1 MVFPILIRWHLYIES
16 PPSPPPPLPNHPSS
30 SNNNTTNSSGI
41 NINIIIR
48 SCSNVCPGGNDIRNW
63 SMPGRTEPPSTA
75 GIPGRNISA
84 VANHDTGIKMPLC
97 VYSRTVWIFTTHLH
111 IQWSHSR
118 NKDNRKDL
126 TQIRCHQS
134 AKSWITL
141 QVGLLQ
147 YRIHPHEF
155 PVASTHFVFDVLL
168 LEETSWAG
176 GQFYDADSLR
186 ALRWRIWARW
196 VSIFY

>member
-84 VANHDTGIKMPLC
+84 VANHDTRIKMPLC
-97 VYSRTVWIFTTHLH
+97 VYSRTVWIFTPHLH

-118 NKDNRKDL
+118 NKDNRKDRKKAL
-126 TQIRCHQS
+126 WLRQIYFSMQGDIPRWNWI
-134 AKSWITL
+134 SWRRFVVISQL
-141 QVGLLQ
+141 KVG
-147 YRIHPHEF
+147 
-155 PVASTHFVFDVLL
+155 
-168 LEETSWAG
+168 
-176 GQFYDADSLR
+176 
-186 ALRWRIWARW
+186 
-196 VSIFY
+196 